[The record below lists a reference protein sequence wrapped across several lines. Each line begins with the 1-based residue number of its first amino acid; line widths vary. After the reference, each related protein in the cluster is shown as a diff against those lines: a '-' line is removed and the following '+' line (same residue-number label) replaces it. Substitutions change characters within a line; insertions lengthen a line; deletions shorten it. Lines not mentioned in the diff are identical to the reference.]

1 MFDDI
6 CILGDLVGLGELDV
20 YRMVFDYTQCMQ
32 VVEFVHCLG
41 GSCSVFR
48 YLNRILGI
56 SFNFMGRSDC
66 VSFVVFYIWNILI

>member
-48 YLNRILGI
+48 YLNRILGDFFQFYGGGLTAFLLF
-56 SFNFMGRSDC
+56 SFIYGT
-66 VSFVVFYIWNILI
+66 Y